1 MLRTGPRYGIP
12 TEHSS
17 VFMSN
22 NRQLKISE
30 VAQSGQLSSGEGDP
44 HINQVFVPISQ
55 STLQNS
61 QYRIYSQFFS
71 TNMNIGLCFN
81 VRLHFFVLVVFCFPL
96 VGEVLLC
103 RQKNLALRG
112 SVPRKKKSTEQLWP
126 PFPLSRKSATQL
138 FLRVSLNLCLI
149 FHGGF
154 LSHTTLCLNPCLK
167 CPVSMFEILCP
178 CSVFTREPDSP
189 LSQASHSTDHK
200 QTSRQTD
207 RHIRAVTY

>member
-30 VAQSGQLSSGEGDP
+30 VAQPGQLSSGERDP

-71 TNMNIGLCFN
+71 TKMNIGLCFN

-112 SVPRKKKSTEQLWP
+112 SVPWKKKALNSCGPYFPFLESQL
-126 PFPLSRKSATQL
+126 LSC
-138 FLRVSLNLCLI
+138 FCLI

-154 LSHTTLCLNPCLK
+154 LSQTTLCLNPCLK
-167 CPVSMFEILCP
+167 CPVSMFEILRP
-178 CSVFTREPDSP
+178 CSVFTWEPDSP

-207 RHIRAVTY
+207 RHIKAVTY